1 MPDSPKSSSSSQP
14 EPTSSNHEGNAAWE
28 LILGG
33 AIALLL
39 LGWLFD
45 NPLLL
50 MPGIFIALLLSW
62 PVVSVPFKSLYK
74 LIQPQKREVFLAWCG
89 SIVAILSL
97 FKLLGVGSRINNL
110 LTAIKW
116 DEFGSWADWFGAFG
130 QISIAVIAVYVAWR
144 QYIISRDLTIQQ
156 NRITQQQTIDTY
168 FQGICELALGNDGF
182 LEDWPQERAFAEG
195 RTGAILNSVDAQ
207 GKAKIIR
214 FLSQSRLLT
223 PLKRDRHLGR
233 PILDGQGGYAED
245 RRYGIRVIN
254 LGVMLAGA
262 NLSHTDLRWSDLSEA
277 NLVQA
282 ELNGCDLYGANLSRT
297 IFYEASLINADLK
310 NTRLFYGTAEK
321 ATPRRR
327 GQTGNYET
335 GESTGAVVEKA
346 NFTGVQGLS
355 EEQHYYCCAWCGE
368 ASRKTI
374 PGGCEGIP
382 NLLGR

>member
-1 MPDSPKSSSSSQP
+1 MQESPQSSSSP
-14 EPTSSNHEGNAAWE
+14 KPDPSSASNATWE

-39 LGWLFD
+39 LGWLFN

-50 MPGIFIALLLSW
+50 IPGIFTAVFLSW
-62 PVVSVPFKSLYK
+62 SVVISPLKSLYQLVK
-74 LIQPQKREVFLAWCG
+74 PQQRKQVLAWLG
-89 SIVAILSL
+89 WIIALVSL
-97 FKLLGVGSRINNL
+97 FKLLGVGGQINAL

-116 DEFGSWADWFGAFG
+116 DEFGSWADWFGALG

-168 FQGICELALGNDGF
+168 FQGICELSLGNDGF

-195 RTGAILNSVDAQ
+195 RTAAILKSVDGQ

-245 RRYGIRVIN
+245 RLHGIRVIN

-262 NLSHTDLRWSDLSEA
+262 NLSGTDLRWTDLSEA
-277 NLVQA
+277 NLMQSD
-282 ELNGCDLYGANLSRT
+282 LNGCDLYGANLSRI
-297 IFYEASLINADLK
+297 IFYEASLMNADLK
-310 NTRLFYGTAEK
+310 NTRLFYGTVET

-327 GQTGNYET
+327 GQRGDYET
-335 GESTGAVVEKA
+335 GELTGAVVEKA

-355 EEQHYYCCAWCGE
+355 EQQHYYCCAWCGE
-368 ASRKTI
+368 ASRTTI

>member
-1 MPDSPKSSSSSQP
+1 MPDSPQSSSSPP
-14 EPTSSNHEGNAAWE
+14 EQSSSHYDGNTTWE

-50 MPGIFIALLLSW
+50 IPGILTALFLSW
-62 PVVSVPFKSLYK
+62 SVVSIPLKSVYK
-74 LIQPQKREVFLAWCG
+74 LIQPQKREVFLAWLG
-89 SIVAILSL
+89 WIVAIVSL
-97 FKLLGVGSRINNL
+97 CKLFGISNRINAL

-116 DEFGSWADWFGAFG
+116 DEFGSWAEWFGALG

-144 QYIISRDLTIQQ
+144 QYVISRDLTIQQ

-195 RTGAILNSVDAQ
+195 RTAAILNGVDEQ

-245 RRYGIRVIN
+245 RVHGIRVIN

-262 NLSHTDLRWSDLSEA
+262 KLSNTDLRWSDLSEA
-277 NLVQA
+277 NFVQSQ
-282 ELNGCDLYGANLSRT
+282 LDNCDLYGANLSRT
-297 IFYEASLINADLK
+297 VFYEASLMNADLK
-310 NTRLFYGTAEK
+310 NARLFYGTAET

-327 GQTGNYET
+327 GQLGNYET
-335 GESTGAVVEKA
+335 GELTGAVVEKA
-346 NFTGVQGLS
+346 DFTGVQGLS
-355 EEQHYYCCAWCGE
+355 EQQHYYCCAWCGE
-368 ASRKTI
+368 VSRKTI
-374 PGGCEGIP
+374 PGGCEGVP